1 MPFVL
6 PSPCSKPP
14 AVLRTSPESQGA
26 LLRPGMLF
34 IPPGQSPSPRGL
46 CKSHLGAQFLQS
58 GAAAQAQKD
67 GKGEPELGGIKLGL
81 STAAA
86 LWAAAW
92 FPIAGITW
100 V

>member
-6 PSPCSKPP
+6 PSPCSEPP

-34 IPPGQSPSPRGL
+34 IPPGQSPGPRGL
-46 CKSHLGAQFLQS
+46 CKSHFGAQFLQS
-58 GAAAQAQKD
+58 GAAARAQKD
-67 GKGEPELGGIKLGL
+67 GEGEPELGGIKLGL